1 MKNLQTSTLGPL
13 LALFLALTTT
23 STVHAQSYDV
33 IIRNGRVIDGTG
45 NPWFRADVALDGD
58 RIAAI
63 GDLAVATA
71 GREIDATGLYVTP
84 GFIDAHSHAG
94 PSLAT
99 AALSHGEPLLA
110 QGVTTVVIN
119 PDGGGPVDLA
129 RQRSALLRDGLGVNT
144 AQLVPH
150 GSIRQAILGAQ
161 DRAPTA
167 AEMEEMRSLVRSGME
182 EGAYG
187 LSSGTFYVPG
197 SFSNPDE
204 IVDLAMVVAT
214 FGGAYT
220 SHIRDE
226 SDYTVGLVA
235 AVEEVIDVAR
245 RAGIPG
251 VVTHVKALGPRVWG
265 FGAVI
270 TRRIEAA
277 REEGIEVYTDQYPY
291 AASATSLGA
300 ALLPRWSQAGGRD
313 SLMARFDRPAA
324 VADIRSAMVESL
336 DRRGGAD
343 RIQFRRV
350 RFDESIE
357 GRLLSDLAR
366 ERSQDPIDT
375 AFDLLRRG
383 GVSIISHNM
392 NQDDVRTLMAPSW
405 NMTASDGGLVPWME
419 GVPHP
424 RSYGTF
430 PRKIRQ
436 YVVEEGIVDLA
447 SAIRSMTGLPAQV
460 FRILERGVLRPG
472 AFADVVVFDLALLND
487 PATFTEPHQL
497 AEGMIEVF
505 VNGEAAI
512 SSGEITGT
520 LAGRVIRKR

>member
-1 MKNLQTSTLGPL
+1 MVSSL
-13 LALFLALTTT
+13 LAFSLALAAPSITHGQT
-23 STVHAQSYDV
+23 YDV

-45 NPWFRADVALDGD
+45 NPWFLADVALNGD

-63 GDLAVATA
+63 GDLEAA
-71 GREIDATGLYVTP
+71 GAERDIDATGLYVTP

-94 PSLAT
+94 PGLASRG
-99 AALSHGEPLLA
+99 LSHGEPLLA
-110 QGVTTVVIN
+110 QGITTVVIN

-129 RQRSALLRDGLGVNT
+129 RQRSELLRDGLGVNA

-150 GSIRQAILGAQ
+150 GSIRRAILGAE
-161 DRAPTA
+161 DRAPTVT
-167 AEMEEMRSLVRSGME
+167 EMEQMSGLVRKGME
-182 EGAYG
+182 EGAFG

-197 SFSNPDE
+197 SYSHPDE
-204 IVDLAMVVAT
+204 IVALAEVVAE
-214 FGGAYT
+214 FGGTYT

-251 VVTHVKALGPRVWG
+251 VITHVKALGPRVWG

-270 TRRIEAA
+270 TGRIEAA
-277 REEGIEVYTDQYPY
+277 RDEGIEVYTDQYPY
-291 AASATSLGA
+291 PASATGLSA
-300 ALLPRWSQAGGRD
+300 ALLPRWSQAGGTD
-313 SLMARFDRPAA
+313 SLMARFDRPG
-324 VADIRSAMVESL
+324 VMADIRTAMVGNL
-336 DRRGGAD
+336 ARRGGAD

-350 RFDESIE
+350 GFDESIE

-366 ERSQDPIDT
+366 ERGEDPIDT
-375 AFDLLRRG
+375 AIDLLRRG
-383 GVSIISHNM
+383 GASIISYNM
-392 NQDDVRTLMAPSW
+392 DEDDVRTLMSPSW

-430 PRKIRQ
+430 PRKIRH
-436 YVVEEGIVDLA
+436 YVLEEGVVNLA

-460 FRILERGVLRPG
+460 FRVSDRGVLRPG
-472 AFADVVVFDLALLND
+472 AYADVAVFDLVLLNS

-497 AEGMIEVF
+497 AEGMVEVF
-505 VNGEAAI
+505 VNGEAAV
-512 SSGEITGT
+512 SSGKLTGRS
-520 LAGRVIRKR
+520 AGIVLRRNSPTAR